1 MSVRVIKSEAMGKS
15 DHDWLHSRFHFS
27 FADYCNPDN
36 IRFGSLRVV
45 NDDTFDPRGGFPTHP
60 HENMEIISYV
70 VDGKL
75 THKDSLGNGHTL
87 GRGDVQYMSAGTG
100 ITHSEFNNTDDPLR
114 FLQIWILPDRAG
126 YTPNYGDHRYPW
138 EDRAGTWLLIAS
150 GKEGSSPVL
159 IHQDMDLSVATLE
172 AGEELSYSLGPD
184 RQAYFIQ
191 IEGEGSVNGSAL
203 SQGDAVELRA
213 ETSVT
218 IQAKTFSHVIL
229 FDMPVD

>member
-1 MSVRVIKSEAMGKS
+1 M
-15 DHDWLHSRFHFS
+15 
-27 FADYCNPDN
+27 
-36 IRFGSLRVV
+36 
-45 NDDTFDPRGGFPTHP
+45 
-60 HENMEIISYV
+60 
-70 VDGKL
+70 
-75 THKDSLGNGHTL
+75 
-87 GRGDVQYMSAGTG
+87 
-100 ITHSEFNNTDDPLR
+100 
-114 FLQIWILPDRAG
+114 
-126 YTPNYGDHRYPW
+126 
-138 EDRAGTWLLIAS
+138 
-150 GKEGSSPVL
+150 